1 MVTQSDLIMLG
12 LAILIGFIDDAN
24 KPKAYHYKNQIVI
37 VDKKY
42 QCPKHCG
49 VNHNHSVYF
58 EGETSGMVIDKNQ
71 LGKKFKEKKNRQKNK
86 SLTYI
91 DQ

>member
-24 KPKAYHYKNQIVI
+24 GPKPYHYKNKIVI

-42 QCPKHCG
+42 QCPTYCG

-58 EGETSGMVIDKNQ
+58 NSHTNGMVIDKNQ
-71 LGKKFKEKKNRQKNK
+71 LGKRVKEKKYKK
-86 SLTYI
+86 KK
-91 DQ
+91 